1 MTQFVAASRLIEAEL
16 NSTPRH
22 WVVAY
27 SGGKD
32 SSLVLCLFWSLAV
45 RGRIG
50 ASTIGVLYCDTGSEN
65 PFGAKMALETLKGLE
80 CESRQ
85 LGIPVTAHVVQPSI
99 ERRLMVR
106 IAGRGYPPPNT
117 FFRWCTKDI
126 RVRPVATFLSSL
138 SSEDN
143 VVVLGVRRDESQQ
156 RRRSLAIEKGRYW
169 SEQREGVTNLP
180 LFMPIVDLTV
190 QDVWDGLDTVPGPSA
205 MHKEN
210 LWDLYKDAS
219 AECPVIKTP
228 DDPPCGQGRFGCWLC
243 TVVRRDRS
251 AERMVAAG
259 RSELQ
264 PLLDFRS
271 WLLEIRNDVRFRC
284 TVRRNGREALGPFR
298 LSARREILAR
308 VQAAENL
315 SGFTLVSA
323 EELRQIALEWH
334 RDITNPKYQEDFR

>member
-1 MTQFVAASRLIEAEL
+1 MDQVISASRLIEAEL
-16 NSTPRH
+16 TENPRH
-22 WVVAY
+22 WIVAY

-45 RGRIG
+45 RQRIG
-50 ASTIGVLYCDTGSEN
+50 SSTIGVLYCDTGSEN
-65 PFGAKMALETLKGLE
+65 PFGARMALDTLKGLDGE
-80 CESRQ
+80 ARA
-85 LGIPVTAHVVQPSI
+85 LGIPVSAHVVQPNV

-126 RVRPVATFLSSL
+126 RVRPVATFLESL
-138 SSEDN
+138 SSEN
-143 VVVLGVRRDESQQ
+143 HAVVLGVRRDESQQ
-156 RRRSLAIEKGRYW
+156 RGRSLAMEKGTYW
-169 SEQREGVTNLP
+169 SEQREGVTKLP
-180 LFMPIVDLTV
+180 LFMPIIDLTV
-190 QDVWDGLDTVPGPSA
+190 QNVWDGLDTVPGPSA
-205 MHKEN
+205 MQKEE

-219 AECPVIKTP
+219 AECPVVKTP

-264 PLLDFRS
+264 PLLDFRI
-271 WLLEIRNDVRFRC
+271 WLLEIRNDIRFRS

-308 VQAAENL
+308 LQTAERL
-315 SGFTLVSA
+315 SGFTLATA
-323 EELRQIALEWH
+323 EELRQIALEWE
-334 RDITNPKYQEDFR
+334 RDLTNPKYREDA